1 MGTIK
6 TTISQRT
13 SPAGE
18 KKLYANIVRYS
29 NIDSNQLI
37 ESMMQNSLIS
47 RAAAVAAV
55 YGTRSCV
62 YNFLLNGHTIN
73 IPGLGKFSLT
83 LRTKAQDSADK
94 VTGDTIKGAHI
105 RFSPEARI
113 RSAAKSTKF
122 IGVLLDE
129 DDQLEIVH

>member
-1 MGTIK
+1 MGTVK

-18 KKLYANIVRYS
+18 TKLYANIVRYS
-29 NIDSNQLI
+29 NIDSYQLI
-37 ESMMQNSLIS
+37 ESMMTNSLIS
-47 RAAAVAAV
+47 RSAAIAAV
-55 YGTRSCV
+55 YGTRSSV

-73 IPGLGKFSLT
+73 IPGLGKFSLN

-105 RFSPEARI
+105 RFSPQAQI
-113 RSAAKSTKF
+113 RTAAKSTKF
-122 IGVLLDE
+122 LGVLTDEEDLLD
-129 DDQLEIVH
+129 IVH

>member
-1 MGTIK
+1 MQLQ
-6 TTISQRT
+6 TTITQRT

-29 NIDSNQLI
+29 NIDSNQLV
-37 ESMMQNSLIS
+37 ESMMKNSLIS

-55 YGTRSCV
+55 YGTRNSI

-83 LRTKAQDSADK
+83 LRTVAQDDPEK
-94 VTGDTIKGAHI
+94 VTGDTIKCAHI
-105 RFSPEARI
+105 RFSPQAQI
-113 RSAAKSTKF
+113 RTAAKSVSFKGIITQ
-122 IGVLLDE
+122 
-129 DDQLEIVH
+129 DDQLDIVH